1 MVSGPNLQDHRYHQ
15 NLNFALQGLSPEV
28 DDLTT
33 RASKFSAQLKA
44 TVCQIFSFLFEIN
57 TIVVII
63 ATCMMTRYISTY
75 EIIFSLCNHPGR
87 HHALSLFC
95 ETFLQILD
103 HDLMNTLIA
112 FRHSPT
118 FMRHSDKYLETL

>member
-1 MVSGPNLQDHRYHQ
+1 MRDFIGIYDIRTKSSTSQISPK
-15 NLNFALQGLSPEV
+15 LNFVLQGLSPEV

-63 ATCMMTRYISTY
+63 ATCMMTR
-75 EIIFSLCNHPGR
+75 
-87 HHALSLFC
+87 
-95 ETFLQILD
+95 
-103 HDLMNTLIA
+103 
-112 FRHSPT
+112 
-118 FMRHSDKYLETL
+118 